1 MPKPCS
7 NSTVTGQQLVEMRTL
22 KSEHG
27 QSVRQQTV
35 RNMTTK
41 DSAGTLPLNCYEGK
55 EADPKPADFAELA
68 RGKQKIIA
76 NEEVAPNQSSVSEVV
91 VF

>member
-22 KSEHG
+22 KAEHG

-41 DSAGTLPLNCYEGK
+41 DSAGTLPLNCYESK
-55 EADPKPADFAELA
+55 EADPKPADFAE
-68 RGKQKIIA
+68 QKIIA